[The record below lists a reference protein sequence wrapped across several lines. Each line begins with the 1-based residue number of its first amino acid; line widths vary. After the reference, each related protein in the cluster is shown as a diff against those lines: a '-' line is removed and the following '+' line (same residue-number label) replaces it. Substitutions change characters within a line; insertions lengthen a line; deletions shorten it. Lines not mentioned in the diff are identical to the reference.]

1 MDCLRTHPQVCL
13 TAVGH
18 QRVIQAIYETEYQCA
33 VVRGTAGEVT
43 DETEMREALWA
54 LCRKYSPDCLER
66 DDSFARVAIWKICIE
81 SRQRPLEG
89 LQRPGLTR
97 GAYVDSVCLCLRVLC
112 GSDRRLGQAGHGGG
126 SIPIWPRTCAPLWWR
141 SSAGQWF
148 GWRAPAAQ
156 SGHLNRGAGC
166 FSSCPVWPP
175 EGAGCAIFGRSSLER
190 STRWPPWINPA
201 LC

>member
-1 MDCLRTHPQVCL
+1 MKRDANPEKGLEALDQCEYMVLAMTDGEGKPYCIPLNGVRVREKIYFHCTKAGEKVDCLRTHPQVCL

-66 DDSFARVAIWKICIE
+66 V
-81 SRQRPLEG
+81 EG

-97 GAYVDSVCLCLRVLC
+97 GAYVDSICLCLRVLC

-126 SIPIWPRTCAPLWWR
+126 QFP
-141 SSAGQWF
+141 
-148 GWRAPAAQ
+148 
-156 SGHLNRGAGC
+156 SGHGPAHHCGGALRLGNGLGGGLQRRSRG
-166 FSSCPVWPP
+166 
-175 EGAGCAIFGRSSLER
+175 
-190 STRWPPWINPA
+190 T
-201 LC
+201 